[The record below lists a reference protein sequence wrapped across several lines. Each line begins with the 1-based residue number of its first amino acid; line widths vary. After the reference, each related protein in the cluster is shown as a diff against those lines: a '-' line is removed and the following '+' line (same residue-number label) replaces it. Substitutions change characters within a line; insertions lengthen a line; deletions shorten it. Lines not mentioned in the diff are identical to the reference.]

1 MAFIDVDIDDNQ
13 IPAIEHFFHAL
24 GRQDYDAALASI
36 ADNCTQRWY
45 TGWNALGCAVWQD
58 APLWVIARLLSDD
71 PAAARNTD
79 NQERTA
85 LHMAIAK
92 GRPADII
99 LAILAAW
106 PAAAAVE
113 DEDGALPVF
122 TWIRTSVEL
131 PLFTAL
137 HAANPQAV
145 TIRDAW
151 GALLLHYAALSTP
164 AICAAVLSAN
174 PAAAMVGDS
183 KGWLPIHYFC
193 RSANGLFSGAMDT
206 LTILYDAF
214 PAGISSV
221 TRRGEDTPLHFAV
234 MNPLLTPEII
244 AFLLRA
250 NPKGARSIGTAE
262 GASGRPFRPIE
273 KARAHYSFSDEL
285 PWSLS

>member
-1 MAFIDVDIDDNQ
+1 MAFIDIDIDEHQ
-13 IPAIEHFFHAL
+13 IPASEHFFHAL
-24 GRQDYDAALASI
+24 GRQDYDAALAAI
-36 ADNCTQRWY
+36 ADNGAQRWY

-58 APLWVIARLLSDD
+58 APLWVIERLLSDY
-71 PAAARNTD
+71 PAVARNTD
-79 NQERTA
+79 NQQRTA

-92 GRPADII
+92 GRPTDII

-113 DEDGALPVF
+113 DEDGTLPVF
-122 TWIRTSVEL
+122 TLIRTSVEL

-145 TIRDAW
+145 AVRDAW

-164 AICAAVLSAN
+164 AICAAVLAAN
-174 PAAAMVGDS
+174 PAAAMVSDS

-193 RSANGLFSGAMDT
+193 RSANGLFSGSMET
-206 LTILYDAF
+206 LTILYGAF
-214 PAGISSV
+214 PASVSAV

-234 MNPLLTPEII
+234 MNPLLTPEIV

-250 NPKGARSIGTAE
+250 NPKGARSNGTAE
-262 GASGRPFRPIE
+262 GASGLPFRPIDM
-273 KARAHYSFSDEL
+273 ARGNYSFVGEL
-285 PWSLS
+285 S

>member
-1 MAFIDVDIDDNQ
+1 MAFIDIDIDDNH
-13 IPAIEHFFHAL
+13 IPAIETFFHTL
-24 GRQDYDAALASI
+24 GRQDYDAALTVI
-36 ADNCTQRWY
+36 ADNGTQRWY

-58 APLWVIARLLSDD
+58 APLWVIERLLSDD
-71 PAAARNTD
+71 PSSARNTD
-79 NQERTA
+79 NQQRTA

-92 GRPADII
+92 GRPTDII

-113 DEDGALPVF
+113 DEDGTPPAF

-131 PLFTAL
+131 PIFTAL
-137 HAANPQAV
+137 HAANPLAISV
-145 TIRDAW
+145 RDAW

-164 AICAAVLSAN
+164 AICAAVLAAN
-174 PAAAMVGDS
+174 PAAAMVTDS

-193 RSANGLFSGAMDT
+193 RSANGLFSGSMET

-234 MNPLLTPEII
+234 MNPLLTSEIV
-244 AFLLRA
+244 AFLLCA

-262 GASGRPFRPIE
+262 GASGLPFRPIDV
-273 KARAHYSFSDEL
+273 ARAHYSFVGEL
-285 PWSLS
+285 S